1 MKIMSNPPAYLRRE
15 DYNFLFFVLF
25 GKFYVLYKTTQKKK
39 KKKENN
45 NLTELGNQEKINYKY

>member
-15 DYNFLFFVLF
+15 DYNFLSCLENSMYCT
-25 GKFYVLYKTTQKKK
+25 KQHKKKK

-45 NLTELGNQEKINYKY
+45 NLTELGNQEQINYKF